1 MSTTILSVMLLIYCQ
16 IIYMIFYLNYFG
28 YVEEWAVKYIML
40 HCEFF
45 FCIIYDKLNIL
56 NYKICL

>member
-1 MSTTILSVMLLIYCQ
+1 MSTTNLSVMLLIYCQ
-16 IIYMIFYLNYFG
+16 IIYMIFYLHYFG
-28 YVEEWAVKYIML
+28 YVGGGAVKYIML
-40 HCEFF
+40 HCDFF